1 MSKHCAWYVKR
12 NHCRPR
18 HDGEAGK
25 SQNKFPLTYHF
36 ARVHCAE
43 EDRES
48 ADVDVV
54 VKWWIMMRGTCA
66 IDTMTM
72 DVKAGGSGG
81 ARIW

>member
-1 MSKHCAWYVKR
+1 MSKHCARYVKR

-18 HDGEAGK
+18 HDGEASK

-36 ARVHCAE
+36 ARVHSAE

-54 VKWWIMMRGTCA
+54 V
-66 IDTMTM
+66 
-72 DVKAGGSGG
+72 VLVP
-81 ARIW
+81 